1 MTKKVY
7 NRTVWMSWDKLRYML
22 NTHQE
27 WVVVGIVEKVGDYAA
42 FYYEILST
50 PDDVNKN
57 NIDKKK
63 KL

>member
-1 MTKKVY
+1 
-7 NRTVWMSWDKLRYML
+7 ML